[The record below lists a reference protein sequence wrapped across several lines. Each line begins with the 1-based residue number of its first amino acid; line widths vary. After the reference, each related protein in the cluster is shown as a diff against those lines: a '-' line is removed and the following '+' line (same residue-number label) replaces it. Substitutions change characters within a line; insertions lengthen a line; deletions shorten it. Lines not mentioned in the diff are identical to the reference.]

1 MFRYKPATDSTATLC
16 VTAQCRDLNDG
27 FGSYSVE
34 KLYFLETLKSGQKQL
49 QWKTQMIF
57 IV

>member
-1 MFRYKPATDSTATLC
+1 VAALWN
-16 VTAQCRDLNDG
+16 NDPRQICA
-27 FGSYSVE
+27 YSVE